1 MPSEHTG
8 PCVAGV
14 SQSPHHRFSKQA
26 HESIWLVAGYGV
38 AGDAHGGVTV
48 QHRSRLRRNP
58 NQPNLRQVHLVSGE
72 LHDELR
78 ERGFDVR
85 PGQLGENITTRH
97 LDFLGLPRAARL
109 LIGPSAVLEV
119 TGLRNPCRQLDAFQ
133 PGLLAAVLE
142 RDAANRLVRK
152 AGIMAVVI
160 AGGEVRRGDPI
171 VVQRPT
177 ATAEEPL
184 TPV

>member
-1 MPSEHTG
+1 M
-8 PCVAGV
+8 VGV
-14 SQSPHHRFSKQA
+14 SQSPHHRFSKQEHA
-26 HESIWLVAGYGV
+26 SIRLVAGYGV

-48 QHRSRLRRNP
+48 QHRSRVRRDP

-78 ERGFDVR
+78 ARGFDVR

-97 LDFLGLPRAARL
+97 LDLLGLTRATRL
-109 LIGPSAVLEV
+109 LIGPSAILEV
-119 TGLRNPCRQLDAFQ
+119 TGLRNPCRQLDAFR
-133 PGLLAAVLE
+133 PGLMAAVLE
-142 RDAANRLVRK
+142 RDAHNRLVRK

-160 AGGEVRRGDPI
+160 ADGEVRRGDPI
-171 VVQRPT
+171 VVQRP
-177 ATAEEPL
+177 AADVEEPL